1 MYMYTMR
8 GASWGVDIS
17 FISPLAVSENRR
29 DNDVG
34 EKTDTRA
41 MIYCSIK
48 IIRYKMPLL
57 MILSVT
63 SLSSVP
69 QLYRRL
75 PACQ

>member
-1 MYMYTMR
+1 VYMHTMR
-8 GASWGVDIS
+8 GALWGDDIS
-17 FISPLAVSENRR
+17 FTSPLAVSENRR
-29 DNDVG
+29 DNDVR
-34 EKTDTRA
+34 EKMDTRA
-41 MIYCSIK
+41 IIYCSIK

-57 MILSVT
+57 MISSVT